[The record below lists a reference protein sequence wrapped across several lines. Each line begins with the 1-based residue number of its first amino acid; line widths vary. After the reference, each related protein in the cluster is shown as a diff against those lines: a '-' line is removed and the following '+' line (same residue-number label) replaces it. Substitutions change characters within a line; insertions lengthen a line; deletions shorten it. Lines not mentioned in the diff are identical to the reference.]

1 MFQFKL
7 RIRMPHYQM
16 KASLDASLG
25 WRGRLF
31 SGSMENVEVKT
42 RQGARSGLGGHES
55 DISYVPQNWNSS
67 RSRNVVPSQ
76 VKTLK

>member
-1 MFQFKL
+1 
-7 RIRMPHYQM
+7 MPHYQM

-42 RQGARSGLGGHES
+42 RQGACSGLGGHES
-55 DISYVPQNWNSS
+55 DNQLRTTELELFQKSKCSTESS
-67 RSRNVVPSQ
+67 KDPEITTRAATFS
-76 VKTLK
+76 